1 MQTKKHSHYEII
13 VNSILG
19 IIIGW
24 CVVFFIFPFMGVET
38 TINQASLSSVI
49 FFISSYIRAYI
60 VRRLFNKLGLK

>member
-1 MQTKKHSHYEII
+1 MQSKKHSHYEII

-38 TINQASLSSVI
+38 TVNQASLSSII

-60 VRRLFNKLGLK
+60 VRRLFNKFIRH